1 MGKKATPRKWE
12 QNEAGAVGRS
22 LRSSPRKLNLVA
34 QLIRGLSANEAL
46 AQLTF
51 NNRRIS
57 VEVKKVLQSAIAN
70 AENNHNLNVDSL
82 YVAEATV
89 GKSIVM
95 KRFHARARG
104 RAGKIIKPFSN
115 IYITVRE
122 RKE

>member
-12 QNEAGAVGRS
+12 QNEAGAIGRS